1 MRRTARAAI
10 GHLFGA
16 GEPAEARA
24 AGGRR
29 IAGAIGLQMTARILG
44 IASGMLTLPLLARTL
59 GTDGY
64 GIWAA
69 GLGYVGLFT
78 GFSDLGLANASMQM
92 MAKDPEHEGEWLAA
106 LSSLRTVL
114 SLVAALICIAFIP
127 LAFGTSGDAPLV
139 ALVLVITVF
148 TAGAGV
154 LLSVFRSRL
163 RMGIPLVLLIVQSV
177 LWIATVVILAL
188 TDASVV
194 AVACAYAGVLSV
206 VAVLQVVTTR
216 RNVPI
221 VWQRAREHWG
231 PLLKLALPIGLGGI
245 FITIYWQIDAVLL
258 FKIGGAHEAGI
269 YGVAYRFL
277 DPLVYLPSAVMGAFL
292 PVVAAHHG
300 RDDERVRGFVQRCI
314 DLMAI
319 IGLPG
324 LAITLVLS
332 PQIINLFAGPDF
344 ARSAEVL
351 PILMGAFAV
360 ICYGYLAGFI
370 APVLGLQWRI
380 ATYAGAGAVA
390 NVLLNL
396 VLIPKYGAVGSAVAT
411 LVTETLSMS
420 LLLGTS
426 LRRLHLRPSVLR
438 PLGTV
443 VAAAAMT
450 GVLLL
455 VEPLG
460 LVPALAIGTLAY
472 AAALALTRTVT
483 LSELRALREAR

>member
-1 MRRTARAAI
+1 MRSSTRAAI
-10 GHLFGA
+10 GRLLGA
-16 GEPAEARA
+16 GQPAEARA

-29 IAGAIGLQMTARILG
+29 IASAIGLQMSARILQ
-44 IASGMLTLPLLARTL
+44 IAAGMVTLPLLARTL

-64 GIWAA
+64 GIWTA
-69 GLGYVGLFT
+69 GLGFVGLFA

-114 SLVAALICIAFIP
+114 SLAAALLCLPFIP
-127 LAFGTSGDAPLV
+127 LVFGTSGEPPLV

-163 RMGIPLVLLIVQSV
+163 RMGIPLVLMIIQSAM
-177 LWIATVVILAL
+177 WIGVVVVLAL
-188 TDASVV
+188 TDASVI
-194 AVACAYAGVLSV
+194 AVACAYTAVLSV
-206 VAVLQVVTTR
+206 VAVLQVVATR
-216 RNVPI
+216 RYVPI
-221 VWQRAREHWG
+221 FWQRAREHWG
-231 PLLKLALPIGLGGI
+231 PLLRLALPIGLGGI
-245 FITIYWQIDAVLL
+245 FITIYYKIDAVLL
-258 FKIGGAHEAGI
+258 YSIGGAHEAGI

-277 DPLVYLPSAVMGAFL
+277 DPLVFLPSAVMGAFM

-324 LAITLVLS
+324 FAVAIVLS
-332 PQIINLFAGPDF
+332 PQIIELFAGPEF
-344 ARSAEVL
+344 AGSAEVL
-351 PILMGAFAV
+351 PILMAAFAV

-370 APVLGLQWRI
+370 APVLGLQWRYAAYA
-380 ATYAGAGAVA
+380 ATGAVA

-396 VLIPKYGAVGSAVAT
+396 ALIPKYGAVGSAVAT
-411 LVTETLSMS
+411 LVTETLTMS
-420 LLLGTS
+420 LLLGTG
-426 LRRLHLRPSVLR
+426 LRKLKLRPSPLRVL
-438 PLGTV
+438 GAII
-443 VAAAAMT
+443 AAGAMT

-460 LVPALAIGTLAY
+460 LVPALAIGGLAY
-472 AAALALTRTVT
+472 VAALALTRTVT
-483 LSELRALREAR
+483 LNELRALREAR